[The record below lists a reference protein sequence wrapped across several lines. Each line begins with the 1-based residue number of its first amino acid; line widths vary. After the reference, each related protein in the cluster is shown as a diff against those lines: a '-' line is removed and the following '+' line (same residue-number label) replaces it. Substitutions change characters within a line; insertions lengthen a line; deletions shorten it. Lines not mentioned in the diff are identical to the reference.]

1 MGRTPRGPS
10 RGEYE
15 VTASFDGEEASTA
28 ATLSDG
34 GTTVELSLDAAQ
46 ATATEESASDDETE
60 TESTSAVGPGLGVGS
75 AVAGAG
81 ALAGYKL
88 TRDDDEE

>member
-1 MGRTPRGPS
+1 MTAHRLLPRRSRHGGRSDRRRT
-10 RGEYE
+10 
-15 VTASFDGEEASTA
+15 TA